1 MACLTLVAMIYL
13 YKLRYNDDPVEKT
26 IVPIERANESI
37 RGFDKDEASTLT
49 GSDSKLKESKE

>member
-13 YKLRYNDDPVEKT
+13 YKLRYNDDPVEK
-26 IVPIERANESI
+26 IPIPNERANESI